1 MKLAMPKL
9 NFSGLMGKVK
19 GLGATVKSMLPG
31 KLGGSGKGTTGPAP
45 DPYEDIPEH
54 LRPTFFQRKAHVLPV
69 FAAYGLFL
77 MTGVGIAA
85 YLLIK
90 GPAIEAEMEA
100 NIPRAEIA
108 DFQFVDERGDAGNSD
123 NTAAAPAEAPVDAP
137 GDDADQAA
145 PSEPQNVPPAEESA
159 SSDQME
165 QPTDTAMTDAA
176 SDEDEPPL
184 ANDGPDPY
192 AGNLAAYPDPG
203 LIEEIASVGEV
214 PTAGADGRVPWKVYA
229 RPSSSLE
236 TRPRIAIVVINL
248 GLSVQ
253 ATEAAIALPGAV
265 TLSFSPYAPNLK
277 DWIAQARNAGH
288 EVMVGLPMEP
298 RDFPRSDAGLLSLM
312 TGVEPAQNILNLQR
326 VMSEGS
332 GYIGLVNYQGSGFTS
347 SRAALEP
354 VMEDLSKR
362 GLIYFDTL
370 DNATSVAPEVAQSVG
385 MPHATADMMIDAT
398 QSRGGVLEQLTQLE
412 LLAKTQKTAVVS
424 IKPFPMILQRVKR
437 WSRELSGKG
446 MVLTPLSG
454 IITARLREG

>member
-19 GLGATVKSMLPG
+19 GLGPAVKSMLPG
-31 KLGGSGKGTTGPAP
+31 KLGGSKGGTATAAP
-45 DPYEDIPEH
+45 EPDYDDIPEH

-77 MTGVGIAA
+77 MTGIGIAA

-100 NIPRAEIA
+100 SIPRAEISE
-108 DFQFVDERGDAGNSD
+108 FQFVDERGEMGQDSG
-123 NTAAAPAEAPVDAP
+123 TATTAEPVDAP
-137 GDDADQAA
+137 GEDTADASPSNA
-145 PSEPQNVPPAEESA
+145 PIEAHSEPAIP
-159 SSDQME
+159 DQME
-165 QPTDTAMTDAA
+165 QPTDTAMTQAA
-176 SDEDEPPL
+176 SDADEPPL

-203 LIEEIASVGEV
+203 LIEDIASVGEV

-236 TRPRIAIVVINL
+236 TRPRIAIVVSNL

-253 ATEAAIALPGAV
+253 ATEAAIDLPGAV

-332 GYIGLVNYQGSGFTS
+332 GYIGLVNYQGSGFTAN
-347 SRAALEP
+347 RAALEP

-362 GLIYFDTL
+362 GLVYFDTL
-370 DNATSVAPEVAQSVG
+370 DNATSIAPEVAQSVG

-398 QSRGGVLEQLTQLE
+398 QSRGSVLEHLTQLE
-412 LLAKTQKTAVVS
+412 LLAKTQKTAIVS

>member
-45 DPYEDIPEH
+45 APYEDIPEH

-77 MTGVGIAA
+77 MTGIGIAA

-100 NIPRAEIA
+100 SIPRAEISE
-108 DFQFVDERGDAGNSD
+108 FQFVDERGETGQDSS
-123 NTAAAPAEAPVDAP
+123 TATTAEPVDAP
-137 GDDADQAA
+137 GEDTADAPVEAH
-145 PSEPQNVPPAEESA
+145 SEPAIAE
-159 SSDQME
+159 QME
-165 QPTDTAMTDAA
+165 QPTDTAMTEAA
-176 SDEDEPPL
+176 SDADEPPL

-354 VMEDLSKR
+354 VMEDISKR

-454 IITARLREG
+454 IITARIREG